1 LAPEQARGE
10 VADPGTDVYSLAV
23 VLWEL
28 LTGHQYLQ
36 ISGLDPAAALSM
48 VRHPKPAPPS
58 SRAPWVTPALDSVL
72 MQALAPDRTKRFAT
86 AEEFRL
92 ALSEAIAEAAPRTDA
107 ARVSELMHAI
117 YAKAIAEEA
126 AERERFM
133 KEVLPAFRASV
144 TPVPVEESG
153 RRSTETARAPEVHP
167 QRAAAA
173 QARKLAKRAAAMQV
187 LAELEREDAA
197 AESSK

>member
-1 LAPEQARGE
+1 
-10 VADPGTDVYSLAV
+10 
-23 VLWEL
+23 
-28 LTGHQYLQ
+28 
-36 ISGLDPAAALSM
+36 M
-48 VRHPKPAPPS
+48 VRHPKPVPPS
-58 SRAPWVTPALDSVL
+58 TRAPWVTPALDRVL
-72 MQALAPDRTKRFAT
+72 MQALAPDRSKRFVT

-117 YAKAIAEEA
+117 YAKAIDEEA

-133 KEVLPAFRASV
+133 KEVLPEFRAST
-144 TPVPVEESG
+144 TPAPVEESG
-153 RRSTETARAPEVHP
+153 RRVTEAAQAPEVPP

-173 QARKLAKRAAAMQV
+173 QARKLAKREAAMQV
-187 LAELEREDAA
+187 LAELAREDAA